1 MVLISKNGQFLS
13 QKSGWN
19 IDFHP
24 IFGIFLEI
32 CIILRL
38 PAHPSRPPISDF
50 YHPAPR
56 KRVNFRGLLTF
67 NNRLVSL
74 SRFFSVVFF
83 RSLGAQAVLIE
94 MNHLSSLTM
103 GDEATASKYFSTPE
117 GKKRFRRWLRLRM
130 KFQKFSSFKNF
141 STIHSAMNH
150 HAMKFKA
157 GYFIL
162 NGKGFKG
169 A

>member
-1 MVLISKNGQFLS
+1 MS
-13 QKSGWN
+13 QKSGQN
-19 IDFHP
+19 IDFDP
-24 IFGIFLEI
+24 IFGFFLEI
-32 CIILRL
+32 HIILRL

-56 KRVNFRGLLTF
+56 KRVNFRVLLTF
-67 NNRLVSL
+67 NNNRLVSL

-117 GKKRFRRWLRLRM
+117 GKKRFRR
-130 KFQKFSSFKNF
+130 
-141 STIHSAMNH
+141 
-150 HAMKFKA
+150 
-157 GYFIL
+157 
-162 NGKGFKG
+162 
-169 A
+169 